1 VLPTAVRTRR
11 FGDSIGK
18 SLEGLLVGI
27 NARGKFPARCPALQH
42 QHAHEHPHRVFL
54 SKAEASNFTAKM
66 AIKPKYNV
74 AVRRRYRQ
82 IQRNRLIAQRRD

>member
-1 VLPTAVRTRR
+1 
-11 FGDSIGK
+11 
-18 SLEGLLVGI
+18 
-27 NARGKFPARCPALQH
+27 
-42 QHAHEHPHRVFL
+42 
-54 SKAEASNFTAKM
+54 M